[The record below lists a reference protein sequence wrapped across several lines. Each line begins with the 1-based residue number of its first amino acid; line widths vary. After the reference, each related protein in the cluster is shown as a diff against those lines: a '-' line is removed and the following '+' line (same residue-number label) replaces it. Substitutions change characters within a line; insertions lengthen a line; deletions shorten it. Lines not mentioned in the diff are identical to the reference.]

1 MRLKTRINYK
11 KEKLLRKKALLEAKD
26 AAPKGNVYI
35 LRNADTG
42 KKKKNYTRWWDKI
55 HSYRWIVIILG
66 GVNMYHFYFTT
77 IMSQLYVLVFI
88 TLIVL
93 ILYGFKYL
101 FSKRIMD
108 EYGDML
114 LIWSIILN
122 FIFLHGTGYLI
133 GLGCNTETY
142 TVPVDGTVRLG
153 RFGSK
158 YMTVKF
164 NGNSCMIPYSYNPA
178 KFKGDPKDYDATLKL
193 KKVLPGYYLIESI
206 RLQKRDGDDAEDEP

>member
-55 HSYRWIVIILG
+55 HSYRWIIIILG
-66 GVNMYHFYFTT
+66 GVYMYHFYFTT

>member
-55 HSYRWIVIILG
+55 HSYRWIIIILG
-66 GVNMYHFYFTT
+66 GVYMYYFYFTT

>member
-55 HSYRWIVIILG
+55 HSYRWIIIILG
-66 GVNMYHFYFTT
+66 GVYMYHFYFTT

-206 RLQKRDGDDAEDEP
+206 RLQKRDGDDAEDKP

>member
-55 HSYRWIVIILG
+55 HSYRWIIIILG
-66 GVNMYHFYFTT
+66 GVYMYHFYFTT

-101 FSKRIMD
+101 VSKRIMD